1 MLILCVSAEEDEVF
15 RGNYLLWA
23 GVQEILLQVKNFSI
37 WLHHNSDSDAHMYQV
52 YRDLTITGTVT
63 QCYHD
68 TGAQHSTWAH
78 SIQIMMVEEITASR
92 CHLPI
97 VKQFHNSK
105 IKFLLLHWVLH
116 CQLQSCFTIKRSN
129 TFF

>member
-1 MLILCVSAEEDEVF
+1 EEDEVF

-37 WLHHNSDSDAHMYQV
+37 WLHHNSDRMYQ
-52 YRDLTITGTVT
+52 DLTITGTAT

-78 SIQIMMVEEITASR
+78 SIQIMMVKQITASR

-105 IKFLLLHWVLH
+105 IKFLLLH
-116 CQLQSCFTIKRSN
+116 
-129 TFF
+129 